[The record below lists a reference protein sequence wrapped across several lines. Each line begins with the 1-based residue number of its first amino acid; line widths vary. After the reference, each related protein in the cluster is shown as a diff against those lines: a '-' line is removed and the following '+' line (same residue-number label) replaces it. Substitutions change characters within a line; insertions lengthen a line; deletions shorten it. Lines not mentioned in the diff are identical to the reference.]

1 MLGGLC
7 ENRSMSLIL
16 TVDLFEKMGTTED
29 GMRGRYRRFGF
40 LVTLV
45 LCCLTSAS
53 WGQGSDKAERIL
65 FNAKVF
71 TGVPDHPYAE
81 AVAIRGDKVVAVGNL
96 AEVLQAAGKS
106 AERVDL
112 DGKTLLPGLI
122 DSHIHAIDGGLT
134 LVSADV
140 GDHLNSMDE
149 LVSVA
154 SDAKKSGK
162 GTRGDVLRVGGMPL
176 TYWSKL
182 DELNARFNSGA
193 YADQAVYLAG
203 SDGHTGW
210 GNRVLLR
217 RAGITKDSLSHLSP
231 SERAYYGVGSD
242 GEPNGFAVDAGL
254 DKIEAIVPAPSKEQL
269 LEGGRAAVHYLHS
282 LGITAWLDAMAE
294 PPILATYQSLAQRG
308 ELTAHVAAFP
318 VVNPRNDPAKE
329 LEIVQKLRQ
338 QFAGIPN
345 LSLPGIK
352 VFADGVLEIP
362 SQTASLTKPYRN
374 TGKAGDLL
382 FDPAR
387 FAELATAADKQG
399 LIVHVHALG
408 DRAVKESLNGIEA
421 ARKAN
426 GNSHLP
432 HTLTH
437 IQLADPEDFP
447 RFRQLGVI
455 AALQLFWANA
465 GEETIELVKPYVDP
479 ELYRWQYPAR
489 SLLDAGAT
497 ISGASDWFVS
507 TPNVFEAIYQ
517 AETRKGPEGV
527 LDPGQRMPREAMLFA
542 YTRNSA
548 RAMNQQDSIGSLAP
562 GMQADLVLLDRDVL
576 TVSPEELKE
585 TKVVWTMLGGATVYH
600 SQP

>member
-1 MLGGLC
+1 MSGTCRRVGLLVALMLC
-7 ENRSMSLIL
+7 S
-16 TVDLFEKMGTTED
+16 
-29 GMRGRYRRFGF
+29 
-40 LVTLV
+40 
-45 LCCLTSAS
+45 SASVS
-53 WGQGSDKAERIL
+53 WGQGSDRAERIL
-65 FNAKVF
+65 FNAKIF

-81 AVAIRGDKVVAVGNL
+81 AVAIRGNKIVAVGSL
-96 AEVLQAAGKS
+96 SEVLQAAGKT

-112 DGKTLLPGLI
+112 GGNTLLPGLI
-122 DSHIHAIDGGLT
+122 DSHIHAIDGGLA

-140 GDHLNSMDE
+140 GNHLNSMDE
-149 LVSVA
+149 LASVA
-154 SDAKKSGK
+154 SDGKKSGK
-162 GTRGDVLRVGGMPL
+162 GMRGDVLRISGMPL

-193 YADQAVYLAG
+193 YADQALLLAG

-210 GNRVLLR
+210 GNRALLR
-217 RAGITKDSLSHLSP
+217 RAGVTRDFLSHLSS
-231 SERAYYGVGSD
+231 SERAYYGVASN

-254 DKIEAIVPAPSKEQL
+254 DKIEAVVPAPSKEQY
-269 LEGGRAAVHYLHS
+269 LEAGRAAVQYLHS

-329 LEIVQKLRQ
+329 LEIVEKLRQ

-345 LSLPGIK
+345 LTLPGIK
-352 VFADGVLEIP
+352 VFADGVLEFP
-362 SQTASLTKPYRN
+362 SQTASLTKPYKN
-374 TGKAGDLL
+374 TGRAGDLL

-421 ARKAN
+421 ARRAN
-426 GNSHLP
+426 GDSHLP

-517 AETRKGPEGV
+517 AETRKGTEGV

-576 TVSPEELKE
+576 TISPEELKD
-585 TKVVWTMLGGATVYH
+585 TKVLWTMLGGTTVYRA
-600 SQP
+600 QP

>member
-1 MLGGLC
+1 
-7 ENRSMSLIL
+7 MSLIL

-112 DGKTLLPGLI
+112 GGKTLLPGLI

-426 GNSHLP
+426 GDSHLP

-465 GEETIELVKPYVDP
+465 GEETIELIKPYVDP

-576 TVSPEELKE
+576 TVSPEELKD
-585 TKVVWTMLGGATVYH
+585 TKVVWTMLGGTTVYRA
-600 SQP
+600 QP

>member
-1 MLGGLC
+1 MRKATAVGFFKPPKLGPT
-7 ENRSMSLIL
+7 ENAM
-16 TVDLFEKMGTTED
+16 TEWS
-29 GMRGRYRRFGF
+29 GRGGF
-40 LVTLV
+40 LLV
-45 LCCLTSAS
+45 LVLFCAASVS
-53 WGQGSDKAERIL
+53 WGQGSDKTERIF

-71 TGVPDHPYAE
+71 TGVPDRPYAE
-81 AVAIRGDKVVAVGNL
+81 AVAIRGDKIVAVGNL
-96 AEVLQAAGKS
+96 SEVSQAAGKT

-112 DGKTLLPGLI
+112 GGKTLLPGFI

-134 LVSADV
+134 LTSSDVS
-140 GDHLNSMDE
+140 DHLNSMDE

-154 SDAKKSGK
+154 ADGKKSGK
-162 GTRGDVLRVGGMPL
+162 GMRGDVLRVSGLPL

-182 DELNARFNSGA
+182 DELNAHFNSGSFL
-193 YADQAVYLAG
+193 DQPLLLAG

-210 GNRVLLR
+210 ANRALLR
-217 RAGITKDSLSHLSP
+217 RAGVTRDFLSRLSA
-231 SERAYYGVGSD
+231 SDRAYYGVGSN

-254 DKIEAIVPAPSKEQL
+254 DKILAVIPAPSKEQL
-269 LEGGRAAVHYLHS
+269 IEAGRAAVQYLHS

-294 PPILATYQSLAQRG
+294 PPILATYQSLAQHG

-318 VVNPRNDPAKE
+318 VVNPRNDPAQE
-329 LEIVQKLRQ
+329 LAIVQKQRQ
-338 QFAGIPN
+338 QFAGTPN
-345 LSLPGIK
+345 LTLPGIK

-362 SQTASLTKPYRN
+362 SQTASLTRPYRN
-374 TGKAGDLL
+374 TGRSGDLL

-408 DRAVKESLNGIEA
+408 DRAVKEALNGIEA
-421 ARKAN
+421 ARKTN
-426 GNSHLP
+426 GDSHLP

-465 GEETIELVKPYVDP
+465 GKETIELVKPYIDP

-507 TPNVFEAIYQ
+507 TPNPFEAIYQ
-517 AETRKGPEGV
+517 AETRKGAEGV
-527 LDPGQRMPREAMLFA
+527 LDPAQRMPREAMLFA

-576 TVSPEELKE
+576 TVSPDELKE
-585 TKVVWTMLGGATVYH
+585 TRVVWTMLGGVTVYRT
-600 SQP
+600 QP

>member
-1 MLGGLC
+1 MMARLH
-7 ENRSMSLIL
+7 R
-16 TVDLFEKMGTTED
+16 V
-29 GMRGRYRRFGF
+29 GF
-40 LVTLV
+40 LVVFTLS
-45 LCCLTSAS
+45 CFTAS
-53 WGQGSDKAERIL
+53 VWAQGTDTAERIL

-81 AVAIRGDKVVAVGNL
+81 AVAIHGDKIVAVGSF

-112 DGKTLLPGLI
+112 GGKSLLPGLI
-122 DSHIHAIDGGLT
+122 DSHIHAIYGGLT
-134 LVSADV
+134 LTSTDV
-140 GDHLNSMDE
+140 GDQLQSMDQLLTIAE
-149 LVSVA
+149 
-154 SDAKKSGK
+154 DGKKSAK
-162 GTRGDVLRVGGMPL
+162 GMRGDVLLVSGMPL

-182 DELNARFNSGA
+182 DELNARFNRGP
-193 YADQAVYLAG
+193 YADQAVFLKG

-210 GNRVLLR
+210 ANRVLLR
-217 RAGITKDSLSHLSP
+217 RAGITKDFLSHLSP
-231 SERAYYGVGSD
+231 SERAYYGIGAD
-242 GEPNGFAVDAGL
+242 GESNGFAVDAGL
-254 DKIEAIVPAPSKEQL
+254 DKIEALVPQPSEEQL

-282 LGITAWLDAMAE
+282 LGITGWLDAMAE
-294 PPILATYQSLAQRG
+294 PPVLATYRSLAQHG
-308 ELTAHVAAFP
+308 DLTAHVAAFP
-318 VVNPRNDPAKE
+318 VVNPRNDPTKE
-329 LEIVQKLRQ
+329 LEFVQKVRQ
-338 QFAGIPN
+338 EYAGIPN
-345 LSLPGIK
+345 LTLPGIK
-352 VFADGVLEIP
+352 VFADGVLEFP

-374 TGKAGDLL
+374 KGTAGDLL

-387 FAELATAADKQG
+387 FAQLVTLADKQG

-421 ARKAN
+421 ARIAN
-426 GNSHLP
+426 GDSHLP

-455 AALQLFWANA
+455 ASLQLLWANA
-465 GEETIELVKPYVDP
+465 GEETIELIKPYLDP

-489 SLLDAGAT
+489 SLLNAGAT

-517 AETRKGPEGV
+517 AETRKGSEGV
-527 LDPGQRMPREAMLFA
+527 LDAGQRMPREAMLYA

-548 RAMNQQDSIGSLAP
+548 RAMNQQNSIGSLAP

-576 TVSPEELKE
+576 TVSPEELKD
-585 TKVVWTMLGGATVYH
+585 TKVVWTMVGGVTVYRA
-600 SQP
+600 QP